1 MKCSVIDIGSNS
13 VRLLLWADGKTL
25 YKKLCTTR
33 LGEGLSKSGVLT
45 GEAITRTANAVAR
58 FCEEAKTE
66 GAERIFAFATA
77 AVRRAFNGSRFVA
90 AVKEICGLD
99 VDVLSGER
107 EAEIGFL
114 GALGGNDGGVLD
126 IGGAS
131 TEILVGQSGRILYA
145 KSLDIGAVRLKDLC
159 GEDKGKLLTVIDEKI
174 SPFASVPQCPMFA
187 IGGTAT
193 TLVSLH
199 KKMKVYE
206 PSAVHDSVL
215 TQEEVRALADKLLS
229 CTQDERLAMDGMEK
243 GRADVIGGGA
253 LLMSRV
259 MEKIGARQITV
270 SERDNLEGYL
280 IGKKERGEL

>member
-1 MKCSVIDIGSNS
+1 
-13 VRLLLWADGKTL
+13 
-25 YKKLCTTR
+25 
-33 LGEGLSKSGVLT
+33 
-45 GEAITRTANAVAR
+45 
-58 FCEEAKTE
+58 
-66 GAERIFAFATA
+66 
-77 AVRRAFNGSRFVA
+77 
-90 AVKEICGLD
+90 
-99 VDVLSGER
+99 
-107 EAEIGFL
+107 
-114 GALGGNDGGVLD
+114 
-126 IGGAS
+126 
-131 TEILVGQSGRILYA
+131 
-145 KSLDIGAVRLKDLC
+145 
-159 GEDKGKLLTVIDEKI
+159 
-174 SPFASVPQCPMFA
+174 MFA

-206 PSAVHDSVL
+206 PSAVHGSVL